1 MLFAMTEE
9 TQIILT
15 MGVMVAMI
23 ILTIFL
29 IFGVRR
35 DKRRFREDKSLIL
48 DGLLSR
54 TAITSEIN
62 AYLSRATKE
71 QMFSLMS
78 IEIDNFDDVI
88 NAYGKPEAKK
98 ALERVA
104 YFMARALPKKV
115 LMSNFQ
121 TTHFLVFMKSEY
133 DRMQCQDLAKKLLS
147 IIRKPIKIYKDASI
161 NMSGSIGIAYYP
173 LHGTKFKELTNSLAI
188 ALQEAKA
195 KGGDNIFVYGE
206 KDIERAENLQ
216 FYMAIKEA
224 MENKQFV
231 LFYQPIID
239 INNEK
244 FYGVEALVRWNHPEK
259 GLITPQNFLDIM
271 EQSGDI
277 KWIGIWGLETL
288 IQEYY
293 EVRRQFPYLNYQI
306 TLNLSTKQ
314 LLNDTIVSDFT
325 KLIKKY
331 KMKPEIIILE
341 IADFSA
347 YQKHS
352 MIKQNIAKLKK
363 FGFKISLN
371 AYGIDSNTL
380 LTLNNMPIDVI
391 KLDRQFFTKEEES
404 YLKERLLD
412 LIVQYGKKNNKDVI
426 AEGIE
431 DEEMVTFCKDAAI
444 DLVQGYFYS
453 KPISSTEIINFIHE
467 ESWVTAPKI
476 VHDYNSFE
484 ENPSD
489 NDDLEPM

>member
-9 TQIILT
+9 TQIIIT
-15 MGVMVAMI
+15 VGTMVALV

-35 DKRRFREDKSLIL
+35 DKRRYKEDKSLIL
-48 DGLLSR
+48 EGLLSR
-54 TAITSEIN
+54 TAIISEIN
-62 AYLSRATKE
+62 AYISRVGKD
-71 QMFSLMS
+71 QMFSLMA
-78 IEIDNFDDVI
+78 IEIDNFDDVV
-88 NAYGKPEAKK
+88 NAFGRPEAKK

-104 YFMARALPKKV
+104 YFMAKALPKKV
-115 LMSNFQ
+115 LLSNYQ
-121 TTHFLVFMKSEY
+121 TTHFLVFMKNEY
-133 DRMQCQDLAKKLLS
+133 DRVQCLDVAKKLLS
-147 IIRKPIKIYKDASI
+147 IIRKPIKLYKDASI
-161 NMSGSIGIAYYP
+161 NMSGSIGIAFYP
-173 LHGTKFKELTNSLAI
+173 RHGTKYKELINSLAI
-188 ALQEAKA
+188 AVQEARSKS
-195 KGGDNIFVYGE
+195 DSIFVYGE
-206 KDIERAENLQ
+206 KDIERGENLQ

-244 FYGVEALVRWNHPEK
+244 FYGLEALVRWNHPEK
-259 GLITPQNFLDIM
+259 GLIAPQNFLDIM

-293 EVRRQFPYLNYQI
+293 EIRRQFPYLNYQI
-306 TLNLSTKQ
+306 TFNLSTKQ
-314 LLNDTIVSDFT
+314 LLSDTLVSDFT

-331 KMKPEIIILE
+331 KVKPEMIILE

-347 YQKHS
+347 YLKHS
-352 MIKQNIAKLKK
+352 SIKQNISKLKK

-380 LTLNNMPIDVI
+380 ITLNNMPIDVI

-412 LIVQYGKKNNKDVI
+412 LIVQFGKKNNRDVI

-431 DEEMVTFCKDAAI
+431 DEDMINFCKDAGI
-444 DLVQGYFYS
+444 DLVQGYYYS
-453 KPISSTEIINFIHE
+453 KPISATDIITYIQE
-467 ESWVTAPKI
+467 ESWIKTPTI
-476 VHDYNSFE
+476 VDAYNSFE
-484 ENPSD
+484 EETSG
-489 NDDLEPM
+489 NDDLEPL